1 MAEINQIQPIS
12 RYDGRVLN
20 LLQEEIIQNSFGD
33 VRDFIEY
40 HVYDLNGN
48 LLLSNVRY
56 DSYTLPENGTI
67 SSQNTTTEELNID
80 IEQDLLNAGFSV
92 GSYKVVY
99 NFFRKHVTTDADV
112 EVENATRGTDF
123 FIKEISSDRTELRL
137 DSLILSQGKKLI
149 GVSQLIDELN
159 DAPYFEEFLL
169 NFSENKQSVGINVQI
184 DDTTD
189 PLTILVKLLDPLPD
203 EFGELSTCE
212 IVEERSYQS
221 TFEVRLDE
229 EDLTL
234 DSINLDDLGDD
245 DDDDEDNLGSDGAR
259 DNIDDLINIDENINI
274 NLSGRTNFNR
284 SLNQN
289 RYSRF
294 YSFNDITSG
303 STATDFDR
311 FLNYISSSKAEIN
324 VDFEDINNEF
334 TSSFYNF
341 VHFSSAKERLNN
353 FKYKVQQIEGYV
365 SSSASL
371 AAITTP
377 NLSEIQTLET
387 QINEVKGNFDKY
399 EKFLYY
405 ESSSKSWPKSNST
418 PPYVLYPSTSSQA
431 LIWLGNDSDQ
441 SIYYGGEILSA
452 SQYDNQN
459 PHNLIYT
466 LPSYLL
472 DDYEVNENYFKFV
485 HMTGQMFDELWLY
498 IKALTD
504 LYKNKNNLSDGISGD
519 VVSDM
524 LESLGFDV
532 NNEELSEAQFY
543 DFLLGNTQEGSI
555 YITTGSGETLI
566 SSSNL
571 GSLPKADI
579 VQEKYKRLYHNLSY
593 FYKTKGTLRGLKSLI
608 SSYGIPTDLISIE
621 EVSTPS
627 IDVGN
632 TKQVDEKF
640 YYSLNTNDSRVEIPW
655 LPLQQNEIKDTGS
668 LVPDAIEFMFND
680 RNNFNSG
687 SYLFTVYQPTSSS
700 FNMGLKIDKV
710 NSVSASL
717 TYFQGNSTASLE
729 IPVYYFSGSE
739 EGWWNV
745 LVTKSTKR
753 TPAQSGSSQTYTL
766 YVKKKSGDHISHQF
780 SSSFITSN
788 DVSNSLWTEY
798 DSSITSNVYTS
809 SLLYLG
815 SNSGSDYFSGS
826 FMEFRYW
833 SEPLSEDAFDQH
845 VLNPESILGNSLYSS
860 FNDLSLRLAL
870 GSDTVVYE
878 LSSSDYPTGFN
889 GIDIS

>member
-20 LLQEEIIQNSFGD
+20 LLQEEIIQNFFGD
-33 VRDFIEY
+33 DRDFIEY

-56 DSYTLPENGTI
+56 DSYTLPENGNI
-67 SSQNTTTEELNID
+67 SSQNNTTEELNID
-80 IEQDLLNAGFSV
+80 IEQDLINAGFSV

-123 FIKEISSDRTELRL
+123 FIKEISPDRTELRL
-137 DSLILSQGKKLI
+137 DSLILSQGKKLV

-169 NFSENKQSVGINVQI
+169 NFGENKQSVGINIQI

-189 PLTILVKLLDPLPD
+189 PITILVKLLDPLPD
-203 EFGELSTCE
+203 EFDELSTCE

-229 EDLTL
+229 EDLTS
-234 DSINLDDLGDD
+234 DPIGIDDVDDGDD
-245 DDDDEDNLGSDGAR
+245 IDGL
-259 DNIDDLINIDENINI
+259 DPDINID
-274 NLSGRTNFNR
+274 LSGRTNFNR

-303 STATDFDR
+303 STAADFDR
-311 FLNYISSSKAEIN
+311 FLNFISSSKVDIN
-324 VDFEDINNEF
+324 VDFEDTNNEF

-353 FKYKVQQIEGYV
+353 FKYKVQQLEGYV

-371 AAITTP
+371 AAVTTP
-377 NLSEIQTLET
+377 NISEIQTLET

-405 ESSSKSWPKSNST
+405 ESSSKSWPKSNSV
-418 PPYVLYPSTSSQA
+418 PPYILYPSTSSQA
-431 LIWLGNDSDQ
+431 LVWLGSDNDQ

-466 LPSYLL
+466 LPGYLL

-498 IKALTD
+498 VKSLTD
-504 LYKNKNNLSDGISGD
+504 IYKNKNSLSDGISKD
-519 VVSDM
+519 LTSDM

-608 SSYGIPTDLISIE
+608 SSYGIPTDLVSIE
-621 EVSTPS
+621 ETSTPS

-640 YYSLNTNDSRVEIPW
+640 YYSLNTSASRVEIPW
-655 LPLQQNEIKDTGS
+655 LPLQQNENKGTGS

-700 FNMGLKIDKV
+700 FNMGLRVDKI
-710 NSVSASL
+710 NTVSANL

-729 IPVYYFSGSE
+729 IPVYHFSGSE

-753 TPAQSGSSQTYTL
+753 ELAQSGSSQTYTL

-780 SSSFITSN
+780 SSSFTTSN
-788 DVSNSLWTEY
+788 EVSNSLWTEY
-798 DSSITSNVYTS
+798 DSSLTSDIYTS
-809 SLLYLG
+809 SLMYLG
-815 SNSGSDYFSGS
+815 SNLGSDYFSGS

-833 SEPLSEDAFDQH
+833 SEPLTEDTFNQH
-845 VLNPESILGNSLYSS
+845 VLNPESILGNSIYSS
-860 FNDLSLRLAL
+860 FNDLALRLPL

-878 LSSSDYPTGFN
+878 LSSSEYPTGFN
-889 GIDIS
+889 GIDVS